1 MLKCVGKNAS
11 LSLEGLS
18 SNSYIKQILLD
29 IFVLS
34 VTKGISVD
42 SFVQIWYERYS
53 AILNREPW

>member
-1 MLKCVGKNAS
+1 MLKCVEKNAS

-34 VTKGISVD
+34 VTKDISAD

-53 AILNREPW
+53 AI